1 MKRGQLGYNR
11 VIEMFQGL
19 ICGWSYGSGTR
30 LSDSWNVS
38 VKSVLSVLYNYSSIK
53 KDREAFP
60 DDI

>member
-1 MKRGQLGYNR
+1 
-11 VIEMFQGL
+11 MFQGL
-19 ICGWSYGSGTR
+19 ICGQSYTGGTR

>member
-1 MKRGQLGYNR
+1 
-11 VIEMFQGL
+11 MFQGL
-19 ICGWSYGSGTR
+19 ICGRSYTGGTR

-53 KDREAFP
+53 KDSEAFP